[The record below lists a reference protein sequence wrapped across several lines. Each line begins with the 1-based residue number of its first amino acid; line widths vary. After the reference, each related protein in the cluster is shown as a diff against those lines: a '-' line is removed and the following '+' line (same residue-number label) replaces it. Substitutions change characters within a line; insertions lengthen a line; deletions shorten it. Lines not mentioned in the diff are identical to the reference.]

1 VSHGN
6 KGLVLVSVSIY
17 LSRVPLH
24 THLRVNLPGKRVFCV
39 MLHTHIGSHF
49 IQHQKH
55 NKSQRKDVEKI
66 EFYLSALLFSTNPQ

>member
-1 VSHGN
+1 
-6 KGLVLVSVSIY
+6 
-17 LSRVPLH
+17 
-24 THLRVNLPGKRVFCV
+24 

-66 EFYLSALLFSTNPQ
+66 EFYLSALLFPTNPQCDQRGEKALLGPE

>member
-1 VSHGN
+1 
-6 KGLVLVSVSIY
+6 
-17 LSRVPLH
+17 
-24 THLRVNLPGKRVFCV
+24 

-66 EFYLSALLFSTNPQ
+66 EFYLSALLFFNQSSKCDQRGEKALLGPE